1 MLRYLIRRI
10 GVFLPTLLA
19 ASFLIFVFI
28 RLIPGDPA
36 AIMLGDQATPGEV
49 AALRAAMGL
58 EDSLASQYV
67 RWLSAVVRGD
77 LGDSIFFQVSV
88 LELITDGLETSI
100 LLALITMVWIIVLG
114 LPIGMLAAARRGSW
128 LDQGLSGTTMFLAS
142 VPTFWVG
149 LYLILIFAAM
159 LKWLPSSGYPSIFG
173 EGGIANLRYLL
184 LPSIALAAPNA
195 ALIIRLTRA
204 SMLEVYHEDYVR
216 TARAKGMHPVRVVV
230 RHIFRNAVLTVVSAI
245 GFTIAALISE
255 AVVTET
261 VFALPGVGR
270 MVVQSILR
278 RDYPVIQGTILMIVL
293 LYLVINLV
301 VDILYAWLDPRVQLQ
316 MIRVA
321 ARIGLGGRKLAFA
334 GLVIVAALAVCALFA
349 PWLAPADPIAI
360 DPPARLSPPGAGH
373 WFGTDH
379 FGRDT
384 LSRVIHGSRMAML
397 IGIGVVAIA
406 LGGGVTFGVLSALFP
421 RLGMLLMRIVDVL
434 MAFPALLLALA
445 LIVVLG
451 RGVENSILAIG
462 VVYMTTTSRLVYGVS
477 LRLKAATW
485 VDAAL
490 AMGAG
495 TGRIIFRHILPN
507 LMSPLLVQASFVF
520 AFAQLQAASLD
531 FLGLGVPPETPTWGN
546 MLSESRVYITRAPW
560 LLLFPGLMIALS
572 AFSLNLVGD
581 AVRDRLDP
589 RLRAAFAS
597 RTRS

>member
-1 MLRYLIRRI
+1 
-10 GVFLPTLLA
+10 
-19 ASFLIFVFI
+19 
-28 RLIPGDPA
+28 
-36 AIMLGDQATPGEV
+36 
-49 AALRAAMGL
+49 
-58 EDSLASQYV
+58 
-67 RWLSAVVRGD
+67 
-77 LGDSIFFQVSV
+77 
-88 LELITDGLETSI
+88 
-100 LLALITMVWIIVLG
+100 
-114 LPIGMLAAARRGSW
+114 
-128 LDQGLSGTTMFLAS
+128 
-142 VPTFWVG
+142 
-149 LYLILIFAAM
+149 
-159 LKWLPSSGYPSIFG
+159 
-173 EGGIANLRYLL
+173 
-184 LPSIALAAPNA
+184 
-195 ALIIRLTRA
+195 
-204 SMLEVYHEDYVR
+204 
-216 TARAKGMHPVRVVV
+216 
-230 RHIFRNAVLTVVSAI
+230 
-245 GFTIAALISE
+245 
-255 AVVTET
+255 
-261 VFALPGVGR
+261 
-270 MVVQSILR
+270 
-278 RDYPVIQGTILMIVL
+278 
-293 LYLVINLV
+293 
-301 VDILYAWLDPRVQLQ
+301 

-321 ARIGLGGRKLAFA
+321 ARLGLGGRKLALA

-360 DPPARLSPPGAGH
+360 DPLARLSPPGAEH

-384 LSRVIHGSRMAML
+384 LSRVIHGSRMAVL
-397 IGIGVVAIA
+397 IGIGVVAFA
-406 LGGGVTFGVLSALFP
+406 LGGGVAFGVVSALFP

-462 VVYMTTTSRLVYGVS
+462 VVYMTTTSRIVYGVS

-485 VDAAL
+485 VDAAQ

-507 LMSPLLVQASFVF
+507 LMSPLFVQASFVF

-546 MLSESRVYITRAPW
+546 MLSESRIYITRAPW

-589 RLRAAFAS
+589 RLRAAFAG

>member
-1 MLRYLIRRI
+1 
-10 GVFLPTLLA
+10 
-19 ASFLIFVFI
+19 
-28 RLIPGDPA
+28 
-36 AIMLGDQATPGEV
+36 
-49 AALRAAMGL
+49 
-58 EDSLASQYV
+58 
-67 RWLSAVVRGD
+67 
-77 LGDSIFFQVSV
+77 
-88 LELITDGLETSI
+88 
-100 LLALITMVWIIVLG
+100 
-114 LPIGMLAAARRGSW
+114 
-128 LDQGLSGTTMFLAS
+128 
-142 VPTFWVG
+142 
-149 LYLILIFAAM
+149 
-159 LKWLPSSGYPSIFG
+159 
-173 EGGIANLRYLL
+173 
-184 LPSIALAAPNA
+184 
-195 ALIIRLTRA
+195 
-204 SMLEVYHEDYVR
+204 
-216 TARAKGMHPVRVVV
+216 
-230 RHIFRNAVLTVVSAI
+230 
-245 GFTIAALISE
+245 
-255 AVVTET
+255 
-261 VFALPGVGR
+261 
-270 MVVQSILR
+270 
-278 RDYPVIQGTILMIVL
+278 
-293 LYLVINLV
+293 
-301 VDILYAWLDPRVQLQ
+301 

-321 ARIGLGGRKLAFA
+321 ARMGLGGRKLAFA
-334 GLVIVAALAVCALFA
+334 GLVIVAVFAVCALLA
-349 PWLAPADPIAI
+349 PWLAPADPLAI
-360 DPPARLSPPGAGH
+360 DPLARLSPPSAEH

-462 VVYMTTTSRLVYGVS
+462 VVYMTTTARLVYGVS

-485 VDAAL
+485 VDAAV
-490 AMGAG
+490 AIGAG
-495 TGRIIFRHILPN
+495 TGRIIFGHILPN
-507 LMSPLLVQASFVF
+507 LMSPLFVQASFVF

-589 RLRAAFAS
+589 RLRAAFTS

>member
-1 MLRYLIRRI
+1 
-10 GVFLPTLLA
+10 
-19 ASFLIFVFI
+19 
-28 RLIPGDPA
+28 
-36 AIMLGDQATPGEV
+36 
-49 AALRAAMGL
+49 
-58 EDSLASQYV
+58 
-67 RWLSAVVRGD
+67 
-77 LGDSIFFQVSV
+77 
-88 LELITDGLETSI
+88 
-100 LLALITMVWIIVLG
+100 
-114 LPIGMLAAARRGSW
+114 
-128 LDQGLSGTTMFLAS
+128 
-142 VPTFWVG
+142 
-149 LYLILIFAAM
+149 
-159 LKWLPSSGYPSIFG
+159 
-173 EGGIANLRYLL
+173 
-184 LPSIALAAPNA
+184 
-195 ALIIRLTRA
+195 
-204 SMLEVYHEDYVR
+204 
-216 TARAKGMHPVRVVV
+216 
-230 RHIFRNAVLTVVSAI
+230 
-245 GFTIAALISE
+245 
-255 AVVTET
+255 
-261 VFALPGVGR
+261 
-270 MVVQSILR
+270 
-278 RDYPVIQGTILMIVL
+278 
-293 LYLVINLV
+293 
-301 VDILYAWLDPRVQLQ
+301 

-349 PWLAPADPIAI
+349 PWLAPADPLAI
-360 DPPARLSPPGAGH
+360 DPPARLSPPSAGH

-462 VVYMTTTSRLVYGVS
+462 VVYMTTTARLVYGVS

-495 TGRIIFRHILPN
+495 TGRIIFGHILPN
-507 LMSPLLVQASFVF
+507 LMSPLFVQASFVF